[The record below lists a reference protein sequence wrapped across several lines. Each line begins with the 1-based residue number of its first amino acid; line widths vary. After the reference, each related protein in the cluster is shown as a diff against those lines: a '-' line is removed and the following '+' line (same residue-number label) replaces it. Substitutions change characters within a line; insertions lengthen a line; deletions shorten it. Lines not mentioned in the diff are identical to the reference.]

1 MKMDFQMFTRSWVSK
16 WTNFEILGNKQ
27 KEKDRKIDALK
38 YCSKIAL
45 ESIKEVKIHLEEGI
59 TEHQIR
65 NIIINYFREHNLR
78 IKPTGLAFVL
88 LVSTGLNTSKIHA
101 MPSNRKLK
109 VNEPIMIDVGSK
121 NRLLVD
127 YTSDITRSF
136 FFGHPSKEWIKVW
149 NIVKKA
155 QVAAIDLIRPGR
167 KARHIDMMARKLIRD
182 ELWGYNIP
190 HGVGHAVKRIQH
202 ATPQIRWTSTDIL
215 HEGDIITV
223 EPGWYGGKIDGRKC
237 NFGIRIEDLLLVTHD
252 GYEYLTKPSNIEE
265 WIN

>member
-1 MKMDFQMFTRSWVSK
+1 MKKDFQMFMRSWASK
-16 WTNFEILGNKQ
+16 WINFEILGNKQ

-45 ESIKEVKIHLEEGI
+45 ESIKEVKTHLKVGM
-59 TEHQIR
+59 TEQQLR
-65 NIIINYFREHNLR
+65 SIIKNYFIENNLR
-78 IKPTGLAFVL
+78 IKPVGLAFVL
-88 LVSTGLNTSKIHA
+88 LISTGPNTAKIHA
-101 MPSNRKLK
+101 MPSNRRLK
-109 VNEPIMIDVGSK
+109 ADEPIMIDVGSK
-121 NRLLVD
+121 NRLLAD

-136 FFGHPSKEWIKVW
+136 FFGNPSKEWIKVW

-155 QVAAIDLIRPGR
+155 QVAAINLIKPGR

-182 ELWGYNIP
+182 ELNGYNIP

-202 ATPQIRWTSTDIL
+202 ATPQMRWTSTDIL

-223 EPGWYGGKIDGRKC
+223 EPGWYGGKIDGKKG

-252 GYEYLTKPSNIEE
+252 GYEYLTKPSDIEK
-265 WIN
+265 WII

>member
-1 MKMDFQMFTRSWVSK
+1 MNSDFQMFMRSWVSK
-16 WTNFEILGNKQ
+16 WMNFENLRVKQ
-27 KEKDRKIDALK
+27 KERDRKIDLLK

-45 ESIKEVKIHLEEGI
+45 ESIKEVKTHLKVGM

-65 NIIINYFREHNLR
+65 YIIKNYFIEHNLR

-88 LVSTGLNTSKIHA
+88 LVSTGPNTAKVHA
-101 MPSNRKLK
+101 FPTNRRLK
-109 VNEPIMIDVGSK
+109 ADEPIMIDVGSK
-121 NRLLVD
+121 NRLLAD

-136 FFGHPSKEWIKVW
+136 FFGNPSNEWIKVW

-155 QVAAIDLIRPGR
+155 QVTAINLIKPGR
-167 KARHIDMMARKLIRD
+167 KARHIDMTARKIIRD
-182 ELWGYNIP
+182 ELNGYNIP

-223 EPGWYGGKIDGRKC
+223 EPGWYGGKIDGKNC

-252 GYEYLTKPSNIEE
+252 GYEYLTKPSDIEE
-265 WIN
+265 WII